1 MFVIVNTINPNL
13 IKAIQKTNSMRE
25 QNHPVT
31 NNYSEF
37 ELRSY
42 SRKELAQLYFP
53 DSSHKSATQNLRRW
67 LNIHTSHQVFLD
79 SISRKQLFRRA
90 EVEMI
95 IELIGEP

>member
-1 MFVIVNTINPNL
+1 MQEQTRPS
-13 IKAIQKTNSMRE
+13 TND
-25 QNHPVT
+25 
-31 NNYSEF
+31 YSEF

-42 SRKELAQLYFP
+42 ARKELAQLYFP
-53 DSSHKSATQNLRRW
+53 DSSPKSATQNLRRW

-95 IELIGEP
+95 VELIGEP

>member
-1 MFVIVNTINPNL
+1 MQEQTRPS
-13 IKAIQKTNSMRE
+13 TND
-25 QNHPVT
+25 
-31 NNYSEF
+31 YSEF

-53 DSSHKSATQNLRRW
+53 GSSPKSATQNLRRW

-95 IELIGEP
+95 VELIGEP

>member
-1 MFVIVNTINPNL
+1 MQAQTRP
-13 IKAIQKTNSMRE
+13 T
-25 QNHPVT
+25 T

-53 DSSHKSATQNLRRW
+53 DSSPKSATQNLRRW
-67 LNIHTSHQVFLD
+67 LNIHKSHQFFLEG
-79 SISRKQLFRRA
+79 ISRKRLFRRA

-95 IELIGEP
+95 VELIGEP

>member
-1 MFVIVNTINPNL
+1 M
-13 IKAIQKTNSMRE
+13 QE
-25 QNHPVT
+25 QTRPTT

-53 DSSHKSATQNLRRW
+53 DSSPKSATQNLRRW
-67 LNIHTSHQVFLD
+67 LNIHTSHQVFLEG
-79 SISRKQLFRRA
+79 ISRKRLFRRA

-95 IELIGEP
+95 VELIGEP